1 MENTINSALNRT
13 KVAINLEDVKRG
25 DVIYLSKK
33 DDATPFTV
41 LDIGTP
47 FILIENMRT
56 HFANL
61 YRPTVIYK
69 EQ

>member
-1 MENTINSALNRT
+1 MDNSINSALNLT

-33 DDATPFTV
+33 DDATPYTV

-47 FILIENMRT
+47 FILIENMRN